1 MDGVTSP
8 SQQRAFYNSKHLN
21 AHRPAP
27 LSHVF
32 GSFVPVISMGKLH
45 QFFLIFNLQ
54 ENWEEKRKHLVRF
67 LMASWCG
74 QGLF

>member
-1 MDGVTSP
+1 MDGVTSH
-8 SQQRAFYNSKHLN
+8 SQQGAFYNSKHFN

-45 QFFLIFNLQ
+45 QFFSLNF
-54 ENWEEKRKHLVRF
+54 
-67 LMASWCG
+67 
-74 QGLF
+74 